1 MKFLIITKESVEGRY
16 EVEADSEEDARQAF
30 DSDPLNTGEQ
40 VFYQVRMAP
49 EIERVERIE

>member
-1 MKFLIITKESVEGRY
+1 VRFLIVTEESVEGRY
-16 EVEADSEEDARQAF
+16 EIEADSEEAAHAAYGA
-30 DSDPLNTGEQ
+30 DPLNAGEQ